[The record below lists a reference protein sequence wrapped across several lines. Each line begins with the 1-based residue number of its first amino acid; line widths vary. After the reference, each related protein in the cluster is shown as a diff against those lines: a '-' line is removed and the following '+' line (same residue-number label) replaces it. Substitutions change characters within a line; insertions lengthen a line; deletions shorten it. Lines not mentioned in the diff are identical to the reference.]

1 MRAFIAVLLAASPAV
16 AETKLEI
23 RDVRA
28 VHGMLGP
35 ERQSSEYVTGDQVY
49 VRYTLAG
56 FRTDAGGR
64 MRIELRLTVTDAAG
78 KQVLRRDTPLNQ
90 TAALGG
96 DSLPGFASFDLGD
109 DVSPGDYEMK
119 VEFTDLISKETSSF
133 RHKFTCKKEEF
144 ALVQVRLFHDA
155 AGEAPAPA
163 GGLVSQS
170 LHVMMKAVGFDR
182 SKGEIDVEMEIVV
195 LDAAGKPV
203 MPRPFRTGVH
213 NEKPE
218 EVKQITNIRLSS
230 ALALNRPGNFT
241 LRITVTDKLAKKSVV
256 FETPLRVATP

>member
-1 MRAFIAVLLAASPAV
+1 MRVFIAVVLAATPAV
-16 AETKLEI
+16 AEAKVEI

-28 VHGMLGP
+28 AHGMLGP
-35 ERQSSEYVTGDQVY
+35 ERKSSEYVSGDQVY

-56 FRTDAGGR
+56 FRTDANGR
-64 MRIELRLTVTDAAG
+64 MRVELRLTVTDAAG

-109 DVSPGDYEMK
+109 DVPPGDYEMK
-119 VEFTDLISKETSSF
+119 VEVTDLISKEMAAF
-133 RHKFTCKKEEF
+133 RHKFACKKVEF

-163 GGLVSQS
+163 GGLVSQT
-170 LHVMMKAVGFDR
+170 LHVKMKAVGFDR

-230 ALALNRPGNFT
+230 ALALNRSGNFT
-241 LRITVTDKLAKKSVV
+241 LRITVVDKLAKKSVV
-256 FETPLRVATP
+256 FETPLRVAAP

>member
-1 MRAFIAVLLAASPAV
+1 MPAFIAVLLAASPVV
-16 AETKLEI
+16 AEAKFEI

-35 ERQSSEYVTGDQVY
+35 ERKSPEYVTGDQVY

-56 FRTDAGGR
+56 FRTDADGR
-64 MRIELRLTVTDAAG
+64 LRIELRLTVTDAAG

-90 TAALGG
+90 IAALGG
-96 DSLPGFASFDLGD
+96 DSLPGFASFDLGEE
-109 DVSPGDYEMK
+109 VPPGDYEMK
-119 VEFTDLISKETSSF
+119 VEVTDLISKEQASF
-133 RHKFTCKKEEF
+133 RHKFVCKKEEV
-144 ALVQVRLFHDA
+144 ALVQVRFFHDD

-163 GGLVSQS
+163 GGVASQS
-170 LHVMMKAVGFDR
+170 LHVKMKAVGFER

-203 MPRPFRTGVH
+203 MPRPIKAGVH

-218 EVKQITNIRLSS
+218 EVKQITSIRLSS
-230 ALALNRPGNFT
+230 ALALNRSGNFT
-241 LRITVTDKLAKKSVV
+241 LRITVVDKLAKKSVA
-256 FETPLRVATP
+256 FETPLRVAAP